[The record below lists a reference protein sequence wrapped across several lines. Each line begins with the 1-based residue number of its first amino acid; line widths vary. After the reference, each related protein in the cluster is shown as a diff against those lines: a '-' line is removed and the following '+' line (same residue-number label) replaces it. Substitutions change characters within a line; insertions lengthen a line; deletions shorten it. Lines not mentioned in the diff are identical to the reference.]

1 MSGPASYAVVLVK
14 PQLGENIGMV
24 ARAMWNCGLNDLR
37 LVKPRDGWPSDKA
50 RASAS
55 GADIVID
62 NAKVFETTEE
72 AIADLEFVFATTARL
87 RDMTKGVFT
96 PESAAAELRSRVSAG
111 GKAGVLFGP
120 EASGLDNDD
129 IALADAAITVPLNPE
144 FTSLNLAQAV
154 LLIGYEWF
162 KSADKTPDQEFKMPD
177 DTRMATREEVLM
189 MLEHLESELDARGF
203 LRPPEKRPIMV
214 RNIRNVFWR
223 AGFTEKEVR
232 TFRGIISALTKY
244 PRRND

>member
-1 MSGPASYAVVLVK
+1 
-14 PQLGENIGMV
+14 MV
-24 ARAMWNCGLNDLR
+24 ARAMWNCGLADLR
-37 LVKPRDGWPSDKA
+37 LVNPRDGWPSDKA

-62 NAKVFETTEE
+62 NAQVFDSTEQ
-72 AIADLEFVFATTARL
+72 AIADLDFILATTARP

-96 PESAAAELRSRVSAG
+96 PESAAEELRAHANAS
-111 GKAGVLFGP
+111 GKSGVLFGR
-120 EASGLDNDD
+120 ESSGLDNDD
-129 IALADAAITVPLNPE
+129 IALADAAITVPLNPD

-162 KSADKTPDQEFKMPD
+162 KWADKTPSHEFSVPD
-177 DTRMATREEVLM
+177 DTRPAERQEVLM
-189 MLEHLESELDARGF
+189 MLEHLETELDARGF
-203 LRPPEKRPIMV
+203 LRPPEKRPVMV

-232 TFRGIISALTKY
+232 TFRGIITALTKHQ
-244 PRRND
+244 RRY

>member
-1 MSGPASYAVVLVK
+1 MSDTPSFAVILVR

-24 ARAMWNCGLNDLR
+24 ARAMWNCGLSELR
-37 LVKPRDGWPSDKA
+37 LVRPRDGWPSEKA

-55 GADIVID
+55 GADVVID
-62 NAKVFETTEE
+62 TAQVFETTED
-72 AIADLEFVFATTARL
+72 AIADLEFVLATTARL
-87 RDMTKGVFT
+87 RDMSKGVFT
-96 PESAAAELRSRVSAG
+96 PESAATELRQRADAG
-111 GKAGVLFGP
+111 GKSGVLFGR

-129 IALADAAITVPLNPE
+129 IALADAAITVPLNPA

-162 KSADKTPDQEFKMPD
+162 KFSDKTPSQEFKMPD
-177 DTRMATREEVLM
+177 DTRLAERQEVLM
-189 MLEHLESELDARGF
+189 MLAHLESELDARGF
-203 LRPPEKRPIMV
+203 LRPIEKRPVMV

-232 TFRGIISALTKY
+232 TFRGIITALTKHK
-244 PRRND
+244 RRY

>member
-1 MSGPASYAVVLVK
+1 MPETSSFAVVLIR

-24 ARAMWNCGLNDLR
+24 ARAMLNCGLTDLR
-37 LVKPRDGWPSDKA
+37 LVRPRDGWPSEKA

-55 GADIVID
+55 GADMVID
-62 NAKVFETTEE
+62 NTQVFETTED
-72 AIADLEFVFATTARL
+72 AIADLSFILATTART

-96 PESAAAELRSRVSAG
+96 PEGATAELRNRAKVG
-111 GKAGVLFGP
+111 GKSGVLFGR
-120 EASGLDNDD
+120 ESAGLDNDD

-154 LLIGYEWF
+154 LLIGYEWY
-162 KSADKTPDQEFKMPD
+162 KWADKTPTHELVMPA
-177 DTRMATREEVLM
+177 DTRPAERQEVLM

-203 LRPPEKRPIMV
+203 LRPVEKRPVMV

-223 AGFTEKEVR
+223 AGFSEKEVR
-232 TFRGIISALTKY
+232 TFRGIITALTKHK
-244 PRRND
+244 RRY

>member
-1 MSGPASYAVVLVK
+1 MSETPSFAVILIR

-24 ARAMWNCGLNDLR
+24 ARAMLNCGLTDLR
-37 LVKPRDGWPSDKA
+37 LVRPRDGWPSEKA

-62 NAKVFETTEE
+62 NVQVFETTED
-72 AIADLEFVFATTARL
+72 AIADLNFILATTTRT

-96 PESAAAELRSRVSAG
+96 PEGAAKELRNRTDG
-111 GKAGVLFGP
+111 GGNSGILFGR
-120 EASGLDNDD
+120 ESAGLDNDD
-129 IALADAAITVPLNPE
+129 IALADAAITVPLNPD

-154 LLIGYEWF
+154 LLIGYEWY
-162 KSADKTPDQEFKMPD
+162 KWADKTPDHDLVMPS
-177 DTRMATREEVLM
+177 DTRPAERQEVLM

-203 LRPPEKRPIMV
+203 LRPVEKRPVMV

-223 AGFTEKEVR
+223 AGFSEKEVR
-232 TFRGIISALTKY
+232 TFRGIITALTKHK
-244 PRRND
+244 RRY

>member
-1 MSGPASYAVVLVK
+1 MSKPASFAIILVR

-24 ARAMWNCGLNDLR
+24 ARAMWNCGLADLR
-37 LVKPRDGWPSDKA
+37 LVRPRDGWPSDRA

-55 GADIVID
+55 GADVVID
-62 NAKVFETTEE
+62 NTQVFETTEQ
-72 AIADLEFVFATTARL
+72 AIADLDFILATTARP

-96 PESAAAELRSRVSAG
+96 PESAAEELRGRVHSG
-111 GKAGVLFGP
+111 GKSGVLFGR
-120 EASGLDNDD
+120 ESAGLDNDD
-129 IALADAAITVPLNPE
+129 IALADAAITVPLNPK

-162 KSADKTPDQEFKMPD
+162 KWADKTPSHELMMPE
-177 DTRMATREEVLM
+177 DTRSAERKEVLM
-189 MLEHLESELDARGF
+189 MLEHLESELDSRGF

-244 PRRND
+244 PRRD

>member
-1 MSGPASYAVVLVK
+1 MSEPASFAIVLVK

-24 ARAMWNCGLNDLR
+24 ARAMWNCGLKDLR
-37 LVKPRDGWPSDKA
+37 LVSPRDGWPSEKA

-62 NAKVFETTEE
+62 NAQVFDSTED
-72 AIADLEFVFATTARL
+72 AIADLQHVLATTARL
-87 RDMTKGVFT
+87 RDMTKDVYT
-96 PESAAAELRSRVSAG
+96 PESATEDMRARVQAG
-111 GKAGVLFGP
+111 NRCGVMFGP
-120 EASGLDNDD
+120 EASGLENDD
-129 IALADAAITVPLNPE
+129 IALADAAVTVPLNPE

-154 LLIGYEWF
+154 LLIGYEWI
-162 KSADKTPDQEFKMPD
+162 KLADKTPSHEFKMPD
-177 DTRMATREEVLM
+177 DTRPATRDEVLM
-189 MLEHLESELDARGF
+189 MMEHLESELDARGF

-244 PRRND
+244 PRKD

>member
-1 MSGPASYAVVLVK
+1 MSEDSSFAVILIR

-24 ARAMWNCGLNDLR
+24 ARAMLNCGLTDLR
-37 LVKPRDGWPSDKA
+37 LVRPRDGWPSDKA

-62 NAKVFETTEE
+62 NVQVFETTEQ
-72 AIADLEFVFATTARL
+72 AIADLNFVVATTARP
-87 RDMTKGVFT
+87 RDMTKGVYT
-96 PESAAAELRSRVSAG
+96 PEGVAQELRVRATG
-111 GKAGVLFGP
+111 EGKSGVLFGR
-120 EASGLDNDD
+120 ESSGLDNDD
-129 IALADAAITVPLNPE
+129 IALADAAVTVPLNPE

-162 KSADKTPDQEFKMPD
+162 KWADKTPTHELMMPE
-177 DTRMATREEVLM
+177 DTRPAEREEVLM
-189 MLEHLESELDARGF
+189 MMEHLESELDARGF

-244 PRRND
+244 PRRD